1 MSITNNQF
9 NPDYAVPPGWLLEIT
24 LEDNQFSQAEFARR
38 CGRSPKLISEIISG
52 KAPIDTETAIQFERT
67 TGIVAEIWN
76 QMESNYRSHLAL
88 KKEADIAEN
97 WQKSFPTNELVKRG
111 FFTKPESKIDAVS
124 KLLKF
129 FAVGSIVGWN
139 NRYGDLSVLYRHSK
153 SFGSDRVALAT
164 WLRIGEIEADTQDCQ
179 DYDKSKFLEA
189 TKNIRGLTRQPIEK
203 NLKKIIKTCNEAG
216 VAFVLTPPL
225 PSIALSGTA
234 RWLTPRKAIIQVSGR
249 HKTDDHFWF
258 SFFHE
263 VAHILLHSK
272 KTVFTDE
279 LGNNAEELDS
289 LEVEA
294 NEWASKFLIPSK
306 NWDEL
311 IKYSTYNQVV
321 IKKFAREI
329 EIAPGIVVGMLQHN
343 KLIPWKR
350 LNSLKQKIE
359 IEKLIQFK

>member
-1 MSITNNQF
+1 MSITNSQF
-9 NPDYAVPPGWLLEIT
+9 NPDYAVRPGWFLEIT
-24 LEDNQFSQAEFARR
+24 LEDNNCSQAEFARR

-76 QMESNYRSHLAL
+76 RMESDYRSHLAL
-88 KKEADIAEN
+88 KVEADIAEN

-129 FAVGSIVGWN
+129 FAVGSIDGWN
-139 NRYGDLSVLYRHSK
+139 NKYGEMNVAYRHSM
-153 SFGSDRVALAT
+153 SFESDEVALAT
-164 WLRIGEIEADTQDCQ
+164 WLRIGEIEADSQDCK
-179 DYDKSKFLEA
+179 DYDKGKFLKA
-189 TKNIRGLTRQPIEK
+189 AKNIRGLTRQPIEK
-203 NLKKIIKTCNEAG
+203 NLNEIIKTCNEAG
-216 VAFVLTPPL
+216 VAFVLTPAL
-225 PSIALSGTA
+225 PKIALSGTA
-234 RWLTPRKAIIQVSGR
+234 RWLTPRKAIIQVTGR
-249 HKTDDHFWF
+249 HKTNDHFWF

-272 KTVFTDE
+272 KAVFVEE
-279 LGNNAEELDS
+279 LENNAEELVS

-294 NEWASKFLIPSK
+294 NGWASKFLVPSK

-311 IKYSTYNQVV
+311 TKYSTYNEVA

-329 EIAPGIVVGMLQHN
+329 GIAPGIVVGMLQHN

-359 IEKLIQFK
+359 IEKLIEFK